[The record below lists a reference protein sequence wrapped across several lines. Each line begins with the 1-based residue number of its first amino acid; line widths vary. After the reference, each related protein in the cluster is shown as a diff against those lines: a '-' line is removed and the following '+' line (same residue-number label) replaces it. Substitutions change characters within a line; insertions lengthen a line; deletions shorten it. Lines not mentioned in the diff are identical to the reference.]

1 MDDWKGKI
9 LVTDLSL
16 ELKKPIWAILSTQK
30 NIRMEEVAT
39 SASLSAIVVLISK
52 YVATIAVKSLIK
64 TDGVFIWLR
73 I

>member
-30 NIRMEEVAT
+30 NIRMEEIAT